1 MILQMK
7 QTTKFW
13 KIGMGTFNNYLL
25 CVCFMGNDYKKQ
37 TKQTKQT
44 NLYFFFFF
52 FLYKLRLDCRNFFIV
67 YSMKYKNTLSTSIAL
82 R

>member
-37 TKQTKQT
+37 TNKQSKQTC
-44 NLYFFFFF
+44 NFFF
-52 FLYKLRLDCRNFFIV
+52 FLGTSYDSTVEPFLLFIPW
-67 YSMKYKNTLSTSIAL
+67 NTKIHSAQV
-82 R
+82 